1 VSLSVERRINDLTPQ
16 DFQAKGIR
24 PWIRRKIEADK
35 SLRKLASRVLA
46 RGGSGYTAQ
55 NYVKDVSSFCVWLK
69 VSPDQALASKYD
81 WPALVNEYLDYL
93 YAERKLAPSAGPRA
107 YAAIKKWLAI
117 NEVLS
122 SRDLAWD
129 KVELGRTERVETEEL
144 PNKETLRSILASG
157 DLAEKTLALIA
168 ISSGL
173 RIGSILQLQL
183 KHIDL
188 EREVPLV
195 SPPPETTKNRRRFH
209 TFISPE
215 AKEVL
220 LQYLKDRELRAGTI
234 RKDVAAHRLKL
245 PPGFE
250 ERLSIG
256 PDSYVIVAERPL
268 GEPITQINSGDRRWI
283 NMVRRAGFD
292 KKGKTWHTLHF
303 HVLRKYFK
311 TWTTVSG
318 VSSDLVEYFMGH
330 RASIRQVYFIPEGVE
345 RPPEEIIKR
354 LEEEYRK
361 ALPALSITSET
372 ETVKKLEAQVEE
384 QRKELEKDRARFET
398 EKESWETKLEA
409 LTRQVNERDK
419 KVEARLEA
427 LVKKKS
433 G

>member
-1 VSLSVERRINDLTPQ
+1 MSLPVERRTNGIVPQ
-16 DFQAKGIR
+16 DFQALGIK
-24 PWIRRKIEADK
+24 PWIRQKIEADR
-35 SLRKLASRVLA
+35 SLQKLASRVLA
-46 RGGSGYTAQ
+46 RGGSRYTAS
-55 NYVKDVSSFCVWLK
+55 NYVKDVSAFCSWLR

-93 YAERKLAPSAGPRA
+93 SVEKKLAPSAGPRA

-117 NEVLS
+117 NEALS
-122 SRDLAWD
+122 TRDLGWD
-129 KVELGRTERVETEEL
+129 KVELNRVERVETEEL
-144 PNKETLRSILASG
+144 PNKEALRSILASG
-157 DLAEKTLALIA
+157 DLAEKALALIA

-188 EREVPLV
+188 SREVPFV
-195 SPPPETTKNRRRFH
+195 SPAPESTKRRMKFH

-220 LQYLKDRELRAGTI
+220 LQYLKDRELRAQTI
-234 RKDVAAHRLKL
+234 KKDVKAHRLKL
-245 PPGFE
+245 PDGWE
-250 ERLSIG
+250 KRLEVG
-256 PDSYVIVAERPL
+256 PESYVIVAERPL

-283 NMVRRAGFD
+283 NMVKRAGLD

-345 RPPEEIIKR
+345 RPPEEIIER

-361 ALPALSITSET
+361 ALPALTISNET

-384 QRKELEKDRARFET
+384 QRKQLEEDRAKFES
-398 EKESWETKLEA
+398 EKSSTLQYVEA
-409 LTRQVNERDK
+409 LTKRINEQDK
-419 KVEARLEA
+419 RIEAYL
-427 LVKKKS
+427 KKKS
-433 G
+433 QA